1 MRGDPSPLMHA
12 LTPLASG
19 AGARVFSAP
28 TLLGDS
34 LWVPYGVTAAE
45 LRVACAAGWHKYK
58 YKYKY
63 KYK

>member
-45 LRVACAAGWHKYK
+45 LRVACAAGWHK
-58 YKYKY
+58 
-63 KYK
+63 